1 MSSTSSTAYSAQWYN
16 RAHHPEDP
24 WVSPGNHHSD
34 IGTANIVYG
43 ANSFAGSSHSMM
55 LSQNNGANVYIRC
68 SAVCV

>member
-24 WVSPGNHHSD
+24 WVSLGNHHSD

-43 ANSFAGSSHSMM
+43 ANSFAGSSHTMM